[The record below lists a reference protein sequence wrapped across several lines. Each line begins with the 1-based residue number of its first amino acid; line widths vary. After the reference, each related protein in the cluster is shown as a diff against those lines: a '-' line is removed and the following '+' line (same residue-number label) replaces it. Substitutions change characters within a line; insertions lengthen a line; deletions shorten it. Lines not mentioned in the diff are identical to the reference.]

1 MGAGASRSVL
11 TKKTDEIIAQTF
23 IQSTTNYQTEI
34 EVGQNLQVNCLATT
48 VGGGRPED
56 SDACVSC
63 YTAIGEQQAARYNS
77 LRARGRVPT
86 ESYETEMRGYATQ
99 MEGCKL
105 KCKACVVSDVSQT
118 QSFSWQSRVFNKSDV
133 KNTFDTNIKTNL
145 DQALTDNQD
154 VLNSLAG
161 ALGPA
166 DRQRLSTFIANRIA
180 QRVTEDV
187 LENFYTRV
195 KSVQIV
201 VISGN
206 GTSVRGVTQ
215 NSAVSGVT
223 DVVSQTKISNALLS
237 ETEWSNQQTLYNDEN
252 TIGAVGGALRKAALS
267 FGELFDSII
276 GKIMVITVA
285 AVLIA
290 ATALAIYAIISDVNR
305 P

>member
-1 MGAGASRSVL
+1 MGSGASRSVI
-11 TKKTDEIIAQTF
+11 TKKTDELIAQTF

-34 EVGQNLQVNCLATT
+34 EVGQNLQVNCSATAI
-48 VGGGRPED
+48 GGGRPED

-86 ESYETEMRGYATQ
+86 ESYETEMRGYAAQ
-99 MEGCKL
+99 MEACKV

-118 QSFSWQSRVFNKSDV
+118 QSFSWRVGAFNKSVV
-133 KNTFDTNIKTNL
+133 KNTFDATIKTNL

-154 VLNSLAG
+154 VLSSVAG

-166 DRQRLSTFIANRIA
+166 DRQKVSTFIANRIA
-180 QRVTEDV
+180 QMVTEDV
-187 LENFYTRV
+187 LENIYTRV
-195 KSVQIV
+195 SSVQNV
-201 VISGN
+201 TISGS
-206 GTSVRGVTQ
+206 TVARGITQ

-223 DVVSQTKISNALLS
+223 DVISKRNISNTLLS

-290 ATALAIYAIISDVNR
+290 ATALAIYAIIKDVNR
-305 P
+305 V